1 MQEVMDNALLGMERS
16 LLGMERSDNNLD
28 FETK

>member
-1 MQEVMDNALLGMERS
+1 MQEVMDNALLGMKRS